1 MKEKFPRKCDATGV
15 GMHVGYVAA
24 DGMHHFSEKKY
35 LIEYLRTLDIV
46 NPDASD
52 EFLLTEAYILD
63 EYYYTEWDVDD
74 EDVWYEECGGVLVTR
89 SREQVMLENT
99 FIMYDE
105 DRDHVFQREDGLIIR
120 FLDYEQACFWER
132 DMNDSDEFDCN
143 YEAMCAAH
151 LPDHQIE
158 RIINQ
163 SNKVKQ

>member
-24 DGMHHFSEKKY
+24 DGLYHFSEKKY

-46 NPDASD
+46 SPGASD
-52 EFLLTEAYILD
+52 ELLLTEAYILD
-63 EYYYTEWDVDD
+63 EYYYTEWDVED
-74 EDVWYEECGGVLVTR
+74 EDVWYEERGGVLVTR

-120 FLDYEQACFWER
+120 FLDYEQARFWER
-132 DMNDSDEFDCN
+132 DMNNSDEFDCN
-143 YEAMCAAH
+143 YEAMCAAY

-158 RIINQ
+158 RLLNQ
-163 SNKVKQ
+163 IKKKP